1 MGNMDLLGF
10 TDKLEVLGLLVG
22 AFLVLVGLGTLS
34 GLPWETAASTMA
46 GVTQVVG
53 AIVAIGIGAALAW
66 IARTEG
72 NPA

>member
-34 GLPWETAASTMA
+34 GLPWETAASTIA

-53 AIVAIGIGAALAW
+53 AIVTIGIGAALAW
-66 IARTEG
+66 IARTGG

>member
-66 IARTEG
+66 IARTDG

>member
-1 MGNMDLLGF
+1 MDLLGF

-46 GVTQVVG
+46 GVTQVIG
-53 AIVAIGIGAALAW
+53 AIVVIGIGAALAW
-66 IARTEG
+66 IARSGG